1 MKHVLNLRIA
11 LGHLAGLGA
20 IGAAVAM
27 GLVSCEKQTRDS
39 IGADKPASAPP
50 TGPYLTLDITAS
62 KDTAYE
68 MLCDVRT
75 YDRPEGGVAN
85 RYGVQKAGNYHD
97 YIPSPPAHCT
107 AKIVSGPGPLKITI
121 GKPGADPSAAQT
133 MTITTPGDAGKNTL
147 HVF

>member
-1 MKHVLNLRIA
+1 MRRAVFTPVLV
-11 LGHLAGLGA
+11 LAA
-20 IGAAVAM
+20 IGAAATV
-27 GLVSCEKQTRDS
+27 GLVACEKQDRDS
-39 IGADKPASAPP
+39 VGVEKPASEPP
-50 TGPYLTLDITAS
+50 KGPYLTLDIAAS

-85 RYGVQKAGNYHD
+85 RYGVQKAGPYHD

-121 GKPGADPSAAQT
+121 AHPNDPATAQT
-133 MTITTPGDAGKNTL
+133 MTITTPGDAGKSTL